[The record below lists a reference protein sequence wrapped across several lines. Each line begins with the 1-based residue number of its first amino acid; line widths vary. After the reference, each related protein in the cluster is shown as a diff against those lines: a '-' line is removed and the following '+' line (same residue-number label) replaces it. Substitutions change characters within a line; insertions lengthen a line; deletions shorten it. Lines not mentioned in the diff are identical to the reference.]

1 MSFGEQKEEE
11 TQLHGRMKSDLI
23 EFPAGWGSARGLL
36 EAVQSPFYKRRNTPP
51 GAPPQPI
58 WFQGFD
64 ESLPPPNAFC
74 PNKGLKLFA
83 MLCHKP
89 ILSPPPGD
97 APICYTHVALRKE
110 TSEASAGAQCNW
122 KLTSTLRSK
131 LCQIRQ
137 GGLEEW
143 TVGEVVLLVL
153 QETVERMLV
162 ASCALYITTY
172 EKELSFWYKS
182 ILRVCLFPIFRV
194 CLWTL
199 LGMNWWMITSLFP
212 SNRWSSISKW
222 QYMHIWSLYFTI
234 TLAGSGPIS
243 FAQRL
248 GAWHSLLFF
257 FPKYGNSFRGWK
269 FWWWVRQWRTL
280 VLKGNSGETLV
291 EIFFLSICRL

>member
-1 MSFGEQKEEE
+1 
-11 TQLHGRMKSDLI
+11 
-23 EFPAGWGSARGLL
+23 
-36 EAVQSPFYKRRNTPP
+36 
-51 GAPPQPI
+51 
-58 WFQGFD
+58 
-64 ESLPPPNAFC
+64 
-74 PNKGLKLFA
+74 

-172 EKELSFWYKS
+172 EKELSF
-182 ILRVCLFPIFRV
+182 
-194 CLWTL
+194 
-199 LGMNWWMITSLFP
+199 
-212 SNRWSSISKW
+212 
-222 QYMHIWSLYFTI
+222 
-234 TLAGSGPIS
+234 
-243 FAQRL
+243 
-248 GAWHSLLFF
+248 
-257 FPKYGNSFRGWK
+257 
-269 FWWWVRQWRTL
+269 
-280 VLKGNSGETLV
+280 
-291 EIFFLSICRL
+291 